1 MVKGKVKGSLF
12 ITLIL
17 KFYAKIRDK
26 YLHKFTA
33 SSALLLVNQLY
44 AHFGMTL
51 LSQLLSKGGTVIN
64 ERQLVETPLCK
75 MSI

>member
-26 YLHKFTA
+26 YLHKFTVN
-33 SSALLLVNQLY
+33 SALLLVNQLY
-44 AHFGMTL
+44 VHFGMTL

>member
-26 YLHKFTA
+26 YLHKFTV

-44 AHFGMTL
+44 VHFGMTS

-64 ERQLVETPLCK
+64 ERQPVETPLCK